1 MSLRPDEREEA
12 LAPDLRSGDSAAM
25 RVLGLDPGS
34 RRTGY
39 GLVARQG
46 GRIEC
51 VVHGTIRTS
60 ECASLAERLATIA
73 TAVAGL
79 LDEHAPDAVVVE
91 EAFYHRNVRS
101 TLVLGHVR
109 GALLVT
115 AAQRGIAV
123 AEYSPRTIK
132 LGVTGWGAAP
142 KEQVAAMVQR
152 LLGLARRP
160 EADAA
165 DALAGALC
173 HLSRPAAARA
183 VDRAR
188 RAPGR
193 GGAALVAAQAA
204 REPRRRTPSAD
215 RLAALLATAAP
226 RVTRRAGGAR

>member
-1 MSLRPDEREEA
+1 
-12 LAPDLRSGDSAAM
+12 M

-39 GLVARQG
+39 GLVVRQG

-51 VVHGTIRTS
+51 LAHGTIRTP
-60 ECASLAERLATIA
+60 ERATLAERLATIA

-79 LDEHAPDAVVVE
+79 LDAHEPDAVVVE

-152 LLGLARRP
+152 QLGLARRP
-160 EADAA
+160 ETDAA
-165 DALAGALC
+165 DALAGALF
-173 HLSRPAAARA
+173 HLNRPGAARA
-183 VDRAR
+183 VDHAR
-188 RAPGR
+188 RERTREGPAR
-193 GGAALVAAQAA
+193 IASLAA
-204 REPRRRTPSAD
+204 REPRRRTASAE
-215 RLAALLATAAP
+215 RLAALLATVAP
-226 RVTRRAGGAR
+226 RPSRRAGGSR